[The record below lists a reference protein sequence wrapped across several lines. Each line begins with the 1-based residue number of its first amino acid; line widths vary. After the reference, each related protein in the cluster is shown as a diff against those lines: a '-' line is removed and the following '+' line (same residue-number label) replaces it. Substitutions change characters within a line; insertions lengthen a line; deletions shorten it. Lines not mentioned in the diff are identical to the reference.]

1 LSNSQ
6 GIQVKEISVSDLM
19 TRDIELM
26 APDIPLREVI
36 TRMQHNRHSCTL
48 IGSHGSPEG
57 IITERD
63 LVRVMTKLMDDPD
76 LAGQAAAAFM
86 STPPHTVQQGQSLF
100 DALVISRAEHVRHLP
115 VVDNDQRLTGLLT
128 QTDLTQAHFRVTE
141 MQQLIIERAIKNRTE
156 ELLNANRELESLC
169 MEDALLGIGNRRS
182 MEVDMQHTHS
192 LAGRYQRPYTV
203 ALLDID
209 YFKRYNDHYG
219 HQAGDRALQ
228 QVTETIG
235 SAIRSSDRLYRYG
248 GEELLLLL
256 PDTVAEGGATLC
268 QRLVRNLF
276 DTAIPHCK
284 SPYGVITVS
293 AGLVDNLQPAP
304 GAARDWQE
312 VVHRADQALYQAKHR
327 GRNRVA

>member
-1 LSNSQ
+1 M
-6 GIQVKEISVSDLM
+6 KEISVSDLM

-26 APDIPLREVI
+26 APGTPLREVI
-36 TRMQHNRHSCTL
+36 TRMQRKRHSCTL

-63 LVRVMTKLMDDPD
+63 LVQVLQKLMDDPD
-76 LAGQAAAAFM
+76 LAGQPAAAFM
-86 STPPHTVQQGQSLF
+86 STPPHTVQQDQSLF

-115 VVDNDQRLTGLLT
+115 VVDDDQQLVGLLT
-128 QTDLTQAHFRVTE
+128 QTDLTRAHFRVTE
-141 MQQLIIERAIKNRTE
+141 MQQVIIERAIKNRTE

-228 QVTETIG
+228 QVTGTIG
-235 SAIRSSDRLYRYG
+235 SAIRASDRLYRYG

-256 PDTVAEGGATLC
+256 PDTVADGGARLC
-268 QRLVRNLF
+268 QRLVRELF

-284 SPYGVITVS
+284 SPYGVITIS
-293 AGLVDNLQPAP
+293 AGLVDSLQPAP
-304 GAARDWQE
+304 GAGQDWQE
-312 VVHRADQALYQAKHR
+312 VVHRADQALYQAKHL